1 MALNSKTK
9 NMAVYEKL
17 RQDIVR
23 GKLKP
28 GQKIVISNLVKE
40 YGLSATPVREA
51 IIRLQ
56 SDGYVN
62 FTPHLGAVVS
72 KIDEGELISIYLIR
86 IELESLAT
94 RLAAPLITDK
104 DIEFLEHKNREMELA
119 IEQKENE
126 NLGSLNKEFHLR
138 IYRAAHIPRLYNM
151 ICDLWEAFERSQ
163 SVFSYAPERAVASV
177 AEHREIVEAFKS
189 EGYRT
194 GRKADKRAES
204 ARDGGVKKIY
214 RTGRLI
220 SD

>member
-1 MALNSKTK
+1 MVLNSKTK
-9 NMAVYEKL
+9 NMAVYEKV
-17 RQDIVR
+17 RQDIIS

-72 KIDEGELISIYLIR
+72 KIDERELISIYLIR

-94 RLAAPLITDK
+94 RLAAPRITDK

-138 IYRAAHIPRLYNM
+138 IYKAAHIPRLYNM

-163 SVFSYAPERAVASV
+163 SVFSYVPERAIASV
-177 AEHREIVEAFKS
+177 VEHRKIVEAFKRKDT
-189 EGYRT
+189 ELAERLTKEQKERT
-194 GRKADKRAES
+194 MEALKRFTAQG
-204 ARDGGVKKIY
+204 D
-214 RTGRLI
+214 
-220 SD
+220 